1 MAFHLLSDVD
11 VVAVSLV
18 DKGANR
24 RKFYLRKQ
32 EDEERE
38 EFLLPPSRIVKA
50 DDWSAVYC
58 IVAEP
63 GARENPGVGADT
75 DLEDEWRDADEIR
88 KAAHRFMKN
97 GALVNKMHE
106 ALDPFGTVVEN
117 FVAQST
123 FLVGEELIKEGAW
136 VIGIAPTDDGKA
148 AIEKGEFTGVSIQG
162 TGIRTLVEK
171 AALTSKGRKSL
182 PSSAFVFP
190 KDKRYPIHDRAHAAN
205 ALARSSGKPEE
216 AAVRA
221 AVCKKFPDMPACKRG
236 VQKELEKVLGPPGTD
251 IARNQAAARG
261 PLRHLIAFYMKKPH
275 PFTACVRDNT
285 KRFGPDR
292 AKRVCAVLKDLG
304 EGTTK
309 WRSGGKKMMKA
320 EDVSD
325 ELVETWALALGSVGV
340 THDDIVFLAKALE
353 DTEGRLGEGVT
364 DTENKGWLRAIGK
377 TLGISKEDVDA
388 EVELATEEETT
399 VSDNASDERL
409 ERIEEAITKSSAQ
422 VEALANRLA
431 DIAETLAGKKKEDE
445 EKEEEQVPQAEVY
458 HRLEEVAKSLD
469 EIKAD
474 VDKLASG
481 DSTQRDDQRD
491 RVTKSESDHPL
502 AGLLIEE

>member
-1 MAFHLLSDVD
+1 MAVHLLSEVD

-32 EDEERE
+32 EEAKEQFD
-38 EFLLPPSRIVKA
+38 LPPTRIVKS

-58 IVAEP
+58 VVAEP
-63 GARENPGVGADT
+63 DWRENPGVGADT
-75 DLEDEWRDADEIR
+75 DLEDEWASPDEIR
-88 KAAHRFMKN
+88 RAAHRFMKN

-106 ALDPFGTVVEN
+106 TLEPFGSVVEN

-123 FLVGEELIKEGAW
+123 MLVGQELIKEGAW
-136 VIGIAPTDDGKA
+136 VIGIEPTQEGKD
-148 AIEKGEFTGVSIQG
+148 AIEKGEFTGGSIQG
-162 TGIRTLVEK
+162 TGIRSLVEK
-171 AALTSKGRKSL
+171 AEGDISKSPLTSKGRKAL
-182 PSSAFVFP
+182 PAGAFVFP
-190 KDKRYPIHDRAHAAN
+190 KDKRFPIHDRVHAAN

-221 AVCKKFPDMPACKRG
+221 AVCKKFPDMPACKKG

-251 IARNQAAARG
+251 IARNQAAAEG

-309 WRSGGKKMMKA
+309 WRQGGKKITKA
-320 EDVSD
+320 DDVSD

-340 THDDIVFLAKALE
+340 VRDDIEFLIKALE
-353 DTEGRLGEGVT
+353 DTEGRLGEGVS
-364 DTENKGWLRAIGK
+364 DTENRGWLRAIGK
-377 TLGISKEDVDA
+377 TLGISKEDA
-388 EVELATEEETT
+388 EAEESLA
-399 VSDNASDERL
+399 
-409 ERIEEAITKSSAQ
+409 I
-422 VEALANRLA
+422 
-431 DIAETLAGKKKEDE
+431 
-445 EKEEEQVPQAEVY
+445 
-458 HRLEEVAKSLD
+458 
-469 EIKAD
+469 
-474 VDKLASG
+474 
-481 DSTQRDDQRD
+481 
-491 RVTKSESDHPL
+491 
-502 AGLLIEE
+502 